1 VLPVGVTI
9 GGVPA
14 QIVYEGSAPM
24 EIQGLFQINAVVPNG
39 ITPGNAVP
47 LLLTVGQAQSQT
59 GVTIAVQ

>member
-1 VLPVGVTI
+1 
-9 GGVPA
+9 
-14 QIVYEGSAPM
+14 M

-47 LLLTVGQAQSQT
+47 ILLIVGQAQSQT